1 MTADI
6 HTLLLVIVLT
16 GTVLALSVAV
26 VAHQDQRDGMRYW
39 AAGLG
44 VHIASYVFLSQIGN
58 LGQFAGLLV
67 VIVLRASAWALF
79 AEGLFEFYRRRAP
92 RLLIWGPVVAETAAF
107 VLLFEHATYRS
118 LVVSLISVFQGGLA
132 LGLMLQSRRHT
143 PGRGQYFLMT
153 GLVMAMALLSFR
165 VLEVMRTG
173 LVGMLDTTGSNPV
186 QVISLLGVLL
196 TLVLLSI
203 GFVLMS
209 KDRSD
214 DQNRQ
219 LATHDELTGL
229 ANRRH
234 LNKVLAQE
242 WARFKRSGQPFSVAM
257 IDIDYFKLYNDHY
270 GHLAGDECL
279 RQIAQLMQ
287 SGMRRAGDL
296 AARYGGEEFL
306 LILPNTHALDA
317 RRLADTVRRS
327 IEQLN
332 QPHAKS
338 PLGRLTVSM
347 GVAAMVDGA
356 YVDASALLRAADDA
370 LYLAKQ
376 GGRNQVQLA
385 HIDVLAKQVPGKLVQ
400 LVWHQSYESGNPVID
415 DHHRR
420 LFNDA
425 NDILGVILSGQS
437 AASIAE
443 RIDAFVADIGEHFL
457 EEEVFL
463 LESGYPGAADHAR
476 LHRELLAQADTLA
489 GQFKRGQLLIGELFV
504 YLTQDMVARHMLTA
518 DREFIAYMHSA
529 HRAS

>member
-1 MTADI
+1 MTVDI
-6 HTLLLVIVLT
+6 RTLLLVIVLM
-16 GTVLALSVAV
+16 GAVLAVSVAV

-39 AAGLG
+39 ALGLAL
-44 VHIASYVFLSQIGN
+44 HIASYVFFSQVGT
-58 LGQFAGLLV
+58 LGQFVGLFAAVL
-67 VIVLRASAWALF
+67 LRASAWALF
-79 AEGLFEFYRRRAP
+79 AEGLFEFYRRPAP
-92 RLLIWGPVVAETAAF
+92 RVLIWAPVVAEAVAF
-107 VLLFEHATYRS
+107 VVLFEHPTYRS
-118 LVVSLISVFQGGLA
+118 LLVSLISAFQGGLV
-132 LGLMLQSRRHT
+132 LWLMLQARRQT
-143 PGRGQYFLMT
+143 PGHGQYFLMT
-153 GLVMAMALLSFR
+153 GLVMAMVLLTFR
-165 VLEVMRTG
+165 VLEV
-173 LVGMLDTTGSNPV
+173 LQTGSVGLQDAAGTNPV
-186 QVISLLGVLL
+186 QAISLLGALV

-209 KDRSD
+209 KDRAD
-214 DQNRQ
+214 DQNRR
-219 LATHDELTGL
+219 LATLDELTGL

-234 LNKVLAQE
+234 LNEVLAQE
-242 WARFKRSGQPFSVAM
+242 LARFKRSGQPFAVAM
-257 IDIDYFKLYNDHY
+257 VDIDHFKRYNDHY

-279 RQIAQLMQ
+279 RRIAQLIQ

-306 LILPNTHALDA
+306 LILPNTHVLDA

-327 IEQLN
+327 VEQLN
-332 QPHAKS
+332 LPHAKS

-356 YVDASALLRAADDA
+356 YVDASALLRAADEA
-370 LYLAKQ
+370 LYVAKQ

-385 HIDVLAKQVPGKLVQ
+385 QMDALAKQVPGKLVQ

-420 LFNDA
+420 LFDDA
-425 NDILGVILSGQS
+425 NDILGVILSDQS

-476 LHRELLAQADTLA
+476 LHRELLAQANKLA

-518 DREFIAYMHSA
+518 DRAFISFLHSA
-529 HRAS
+529 H

>member
-44 VHIASYVFLSQIGN
+44 VHIASYVFLSQVGN

-92 RLLIWGPVVAETAAF
+92 RLLIWGPVVAETVAF

-219 LATHDELTGL
+219 LATQDELTGL

-234 LNKVLAQE
+234 LNHVLAQE
-242 WARFKRSGQPFSVAM
+242 WARFKRSGQPFALVM
-257 IDIDYFKLYNDHY
+257 IDIDHFKLFNDHY
-270 GHLAGDECL
+270 GHPAGDACL
-279 RQIAQLMQ
+279 RQIAEVIQ

-306 LILPNTHALDA
+306 LILPNTQAQDGL
-317 RRLADTVRRS
+317 RLAEAVRQS
-327 IEQLN
+327 VEQLN
-332 QPHAKS
+332 LPHAKS
-338 PLGRLTVSM
+338 PLGRLTVSL
-347 GVAAMVDGA
+347 GVAAMADA
-356 YVDASALLRAADDA
+356 HYADASGLLSAADAA
-370 LYLAKQ
+370 LYIAKQ
-376 GGRNQVQLA
+376 EGRNRVRLA
-385 HIDVLAKQVPGKLVQ
+385 QTGKHTASAPGKLVQ
-400 LVWHQSYESGNPVID
+400 LVWHASYESGYAVMD
-415 DHHRR
+415 THHRK
-420 LFNDA
+420 LFAEA
-425 NDILGVILSGQS
+425 NDILGLILSGQN
-437 AASIAE
+437 AASLAE
-443 RIDAFVADIGEHFL
+443 RMDAFVADIGEHFL
-457 EEEVFL
+457 EEEVL
-463 LESGYPGAADHAR
+463 LFQSAYPAAAEHAK
-476 LHRELLAQADTLA
+476 LHRELLAQGHALVA
-489 GQFKRGQLLIGELFV
+489 QFKSGHLLIGDLFV
-504 YLTQDMVARHMLTA
+504 YLTQEVVARHILSA
-518 DREFIAYMHSA
+518 DREFISFLQTKA
-529 HRAS
+529 